1 MATWIQSDVRPPGQ
15 APVPCRRSCLPLPP
29 PLVTL
34 WLVKADHEQKA
45 SSPPPPPSISPSS
58 HRTNIPPLKPS
69 MASTPEPQLIT
80 DVLIDGRART
90 STAVCRIC
98 FISSCSSSGTAKRV
112 LYGGIICFRSAGGH
126 DPGTRQRQLDFY
138 SSAAG
143 QAAGDDPP
151 PKQRSCGRAFS

>member
-1 MATWIQSDVRPPGQ
+1 MSGRPVR
-15 APVPCRRSCLPLPP
+15 RRFLAVAVASGLPLSRYAMAGKGRPRAEGIFAAATVNLAKLPP
-29 PLVTL
+29 DKHP
-34 WLVKADHEQKA
+34 A
-45 SSPPPPPSISPSS
+45 SETEHGEHS
-58 HRTNIPPLKPS
+58 RTTTNNRCS
-69 MASTPEPQLIT
+69 Y
-80 DVLIDGRART
+80 RWART

-126 DPGTRQRQLDFY
+126 EHDPGTRQRQLDFY